1 MDNTV
6 FIDLDKENSLPE
18 LTSFQGI
25 VNIKR
30 NGRLIVKNSILE
42 NIDTYSEEELRYILV
57 NLKPY
62 ISPIVTSQ
70 YIPSKRVMRILN
82 ELAPEFKVRFKT
94 EKSGGTPI
102 VPISCKEFFEGE
114 EIFGTI
120 LKEMNPSWTE
130 KQKYRYLYNS
140 IGSMLSYDL
149 NLLAHTEY
157 SGLHDKYAR
166 NIFTAM
172 SKNWGICSSFAAGYD
187 YLCYR
192 SGLESQVLSED
203 DHDYVIITDSEEKDY
218 LTDPTFDSVALKFGM
233 KTKNFGIPKEKF
245 KDNGHDLKAA
255 EVDDYEFDS
264 LGEEEIRQLDIST
277 GYLDNFGGEYTD
289 EFLSTLANN
298 LEGNNNFE
306 KILNFLER
314 IKNIKTVGRPSAHDF
329 ESILKFILSKSN
341 DRTFKQGI
349 NTYSFISELS
359 RELPRNIAI
368 EVTDGSLDEN
378 TQYYVLQDGLKS
390 WMQVEKIEKIKEY
403 KER

>member
-6 FIDLDKENSLPE
+6 FIDLDKDSSLPE

-42 NIDTYSEEELRYILV
+42 NIDTYSEEELRYILT

-70 YIPSKRVMRILN
+70 YIPSKRAMRILN

-94 EKSGGTPI
+94 EKPGGTPI

-114 EIFGTI
+114 KIFDTI
-120 LKEMNPSWTE
+120 LKKMNPSWTE

-140 IGSMLSYDL
+140 LGSMLSYDL
-149 NLLAHTEY
+149 NLLSHTEY
-157 SGLHDKYAR
+157 SEFHDKYAR

-192 SGLESQVLSED
+192 SGLESQVLSEE
-203 DHDYVIITDSEEKDY
+203 DHDYVMITDLEENDY
-218 LTDPTFDSVALKFGM
+218 LTDPTFDSVSLKFGM
-233 KTKNFGIPKEKF
+233 RTNNFGISKQKF
-245 KDNGHDLKAA
+245 KDNGHDLEVA
-255 EVDDYEFDS
+255 EVDDYDFES
-264 LGEEEIRQLDIST
+264 LDEEEIRQLDIST

-289 EFLSTLANN
+289 EFLSRLANN
-298 LEGNNNFE
+298 LDGNNNFE
-306 KILNFLER
+306 KIFNFFER
-314 IKNIKTVGRPSAHDF
+314 IKNINTIGRPSVHDF

-341 DRTFKQGI
+341 DETFKKGI
-349 NTYSFISELS
+349 NIYSFISERS
-359 RELPRNIAI
+359 RELPRSIAI
-368 EVTDGSLDEN
+368 EVTDDSSDEN
-378 TQYYVLQDGLKS
+378 TQYYVLKNGLKS
-390 WMQVEKIEKIKEY
+390 WIQVEKIERIIEY